1 MINQDYSSDEK
12 GKGYVS
18 QFENDSL
25 KFGTVHPKKEPTTK
39 SIKAENYIDQAL
51 LKKKSSYLITKFTS
65 GGLYRS
71 QLG

>member
-1 MINQDYSSDEK
+1 VNNQDYSSEEK

-25 KFGTVHPKKEPTTK
+25 KFGTVNQKKESTTK

-51 LKKKSSYLITKFTS
+51 LKMKSTYFITKFIN
-65 GGLYRS
+65 GG
-71 QLG
+71 